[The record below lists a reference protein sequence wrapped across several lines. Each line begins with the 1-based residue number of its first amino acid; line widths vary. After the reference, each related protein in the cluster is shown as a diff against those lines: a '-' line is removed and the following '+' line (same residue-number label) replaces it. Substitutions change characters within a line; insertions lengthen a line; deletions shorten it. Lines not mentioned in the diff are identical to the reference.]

1 MPGRRDHSG
10 RCFHDDCAGHVRMQG
25 SKNTGMSP
33 AGGAR
38 RRDYNGDKPSERAE
52 RESLLSWSWRGVEG
66 HVAFHLLHHL
76 MNVAIEYGY

>member
-1 MPGRRDHSG
+1 
-10 RCFHDDCAGHVRMQG
+10 
-25 SKNTGMSP
+25 MSP

-38 RRDYNGDKPSERAE
+38 RRDYNGDKPSEPAE
-52 RESLLSWSWRGVEG
+52 RESPLSWSWRGVEG